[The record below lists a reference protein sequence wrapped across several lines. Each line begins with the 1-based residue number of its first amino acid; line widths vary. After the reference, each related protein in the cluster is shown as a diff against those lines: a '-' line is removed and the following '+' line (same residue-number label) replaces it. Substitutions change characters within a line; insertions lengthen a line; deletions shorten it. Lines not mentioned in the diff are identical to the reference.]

1 MTPQAVTIWTAS
13 PTEATVADMLGIAAT
28 MPAYY
33 PETRDRLHVTVNETA
48 AALLLTHRPY
58 RADREAHALKLN
70 KRTRRATRDLGAHQP
85 QALIAPEAITLDLVD
100 DPRGLWD
107 GISRISADW
116 PTLLGAEAAGR
127 YEITCEIPQ
136 LGILKGHALIDPTL
150 GARTIVTARGNIT
163 RELLPTGT
171 LAALTLEAKPPK
183 TPYTDVQSLVNLA
196 PVMGPVVVDAYE
208 AMREEARETARAIMA
223 DETPH
228 PYPPLLPGHYRNNP
242 ATLKAYLAT
251 YRNHLNRIAHELH
264 APMRRAAR
272 LYLTS
277 SAAAGTR
284 VTAGHARLDPDRSA
298 VIVANADYGRIAAT
312 LGGADQ
318 DDAILI
324 LADRA
329 GRLILWRNPNAP
341 GEYVV
346 LKATRDG
353 QQLTPYDCDA
363 DDLAQMPRVIVQPQD
378 GLTTD
383 ADPRDLARMAAH
395 QRDAQTAIGAACN
408 LLILAAANRKPVRL
422 PVTLEAIVDNAAK
435 GGNLDAAA
443 LIAWTNERLIA
454 AVTRP
459 THAATIPRYL
469 AARYRPALWH
479 YYAGRLAPAGNPD
492 DPQAK
497 RINYQIAR
505 HLAAEDTVEAATP
518 ATDPA
523 QWLHRELL
531 ALKERYTAWSET
543 QHSRYTSPAALTEA
557 DHATLARGI
566 ALHALYQAETL
577 RDPRDP
583 DRWTQ
588 AARATLAQMDGR
600 DDYLALLLAT
610 EANHGRTRNYPHAAT
625 AAPMR
630 ETAAAALAATATLA
644 PAAAAQAIAA
654 KDNAP
659 TGGRL
664 QAAREAARLLVGR
677 PARIDGSGLT
687 VDLADGRTHRIA
699 GITTNGR
706 GGTPYRIQTATI
718 NAAGTLVIGLAEA
731 VA

>member
-1 MTPQAVTIWTAS
+1 MTTQAITIWTAA
-13 PTEATVADMLGIAAT
+13 PTEANVSDMLGIAAT
-28 MPAYY
+28 MPEHY
-33 PETRDRLHVTVNETA
+33 PDTRDRLHVTVNDTA

-58 RADREAHALKLN
+58 QADRNAHALKLN
-70 KRTRRATRDLGAHQP
+70 KRTRRATRDLGPHQP
-85 QALIAPEAITLDLVD
+85 QALIAPEAIHLTLVD

-116 PTLLGAEAAGR
+116 PTLLGAEATGR
-127 YEITCEIPQ
+127 YEITCELPNK
-136 LGILKGHALIDPTL
+136 GIVKGHALIDPTL
-150 GARTIVTARGNIT
+150 GPRSIVTAPGNVT
-163 RELLPTGT
+163 RELMPTGS
-171 LAALTLEAKPPK
+171 LAALTLEAKPAK

-196 PVMGPVVVDAYE
+196 PVMAPVVVDAYE
-208 AMREEARETARAIMA
+208 AMREEARDTARAIVA
-223 DETPH
+223 NETPH

-251 YRNHLNRIAHELH
+251 YRNHLHRIANELH
-264 APMRRAAR
+264 APMRQAAR

-277 SAAAGTR
+277 SAAAGMR
-284 VTAGHARLDPDRSA
+284 VTAGHARLDPDHSA

-324 LADRA
+324 IADRD

-341 GEYVV
+341 GEYVT

-353 QQLTPYDCDA
+353 QQLTRYDCRA

-383 ADPRDLARMAAH
+383 ADPRDLARMAAN

-408 LLILAAANRKPVRL
+408 LLILAAANHKAVRL

-435 GGNLDAAA
+435 GGNLNAAA
-443 LIAWTNERLIA
+443 LITWTNERMIEA
-454 AVTRP
+454 ITRP
-459 THAATIPRYL
+459 THAAIVPRYL
-469 AARYRPALWH
+469 AGRYRPALWH
-479 YYAGRLAPAGNPD
+479 YYAGRIAPDGRPTEQ
-492 DPQAK
+492 QAK
-497 RINYQIAR
+497 RINAQIAR
-505 HLAAEDTVEAATP
+505 HIAPEATVTDATP
-518 ATDPA
+518 TTNPA

-531 ALKERYTAWSET
+531 ALKERYTEWSET
-543 QHSRYTSPAALTEA
+543 QRSRYTSPAALTEA
-557 DHATLARGI
+557 SHATLARGI
-566 ALHALYQAETL
+566 ALHALYQAEAM
-577 RDPRDP
+577 RDTRDP
-583 DRWTQ
+583 DRWTK
-588 AARATLAQMDGR
+588 AARETLAQMDGR

-630 ETAAAALAATATLA
+630 ETAADALATTATLS
-644 PAAAAQAIAA
+644 PAEAAQAIAA

-659 TGGRL
+659 SNGRL
-664 QAAREAARLLVGR
+664 QAAREAARLLVDR
-677 PARIDGSGLT
+677 PARMDGSSLT
-687 VDLADGRTHRIA
+687 IELADGRTHRIN
-699 GITTNGR
+699 GLTTNGR
-706 GGTPYRIQTATI
+706 GGTTYHITTATL

-731 VA
+731 AE